1 MFTCDSIIRT
11 QAPDWRRGY
20 PSCRTEKQKEIGIAE
35 LYTSRNSKLKKKGK
49 GKREQRQK
57 TTKNNPHARRGVLL
71 FKTIHE
77 IAHTAR
83 YEDKEINKENY
94 TYNE

>member
-1 MFTCDSIIRT
+1 MSHR
-11 QAPDWRRGY
+11 
-20 PSCRTEKQKEIGIAE
+20 EAE
-35 LYTSRNSKLKKKGK
+35 RNRNSGIVHIKKFKVEKKGK